1 MSGKGQQTIKGNADG
16 NPNHHVSPPTL
27 ASKHNEGPNEQVP
40 YPAVYW
46 SVIHHKNVHE
56 GVPSALQNIDS
67 TRQNVASPKESID
80 NSLKNDLLGTKQG
93 DEIQF
98 RKRMEQLPVHS
109 SIPEVIHEHERQ
121 PFISEISTRSALTDY
136 ESTSVS
142 PPFSPDT
149 LLQQS
154 SRSESR
160 WSRVKDVVD
169 SKELFIRHNSGVSGS
184 TKKWS
189 DSFNIQYEFTLREC
203 LIVFLALLATGAL
216 AYSFIFEQW
225 SILDSLYF
233 TTVLLT
239 TVGYGDITPHTVG
252 GKLFASVFAL
262 GGVVVLG
269 LILGVVGSQLVEAEI
284 GFNEKVKSKTSRA
297 LEAAFT
303 SRRHRRREK
312 ENIEH
317 FIETGEKT
325 LSRSNSASS
334 MESIESESTCSSVHD
349 PDSPT
354 HSLSSKRGYH
364 PSDEKPPKKCLP
376 GLSVIKR
383 HLPGFAPMI
392 VGGAVMALIERWGW
406 HDAIYYCVVT
416 ATTIGFGDLTPGT
429 PLGKCCAILFVP
441 IVVAAMGYILGN
453 VATFIVEQRRDKYNK
468 RLWSGEM
475 KIEDIEKLDE
485 ARDGGVSELE
495 YIKFMLVAMNKVDG
509 ALFNDLRD
517 QFRLLDM
524 TGDGKITKKDL
535 EIMAT
540 RKMRKVSHKMKLY
553 QYKHRLTRQGNKG
566 AALTTAVVKMLSTP
580 KHTNAKQL
588 QECP

>member
-40 YPAVYW
+40 SPAVYW
-46 SVIHHKNVHE
+46 SVLHHKNLHE
-56 GVPSALQNIDS
+56 GVPSAPQNIDS
-67 TRQNVASPKESID
+67 TRQNVASPKKS
-80 NSLKNDLLGTKQG
+80 DLLGKKQG
-93 DEIQF
+93 DEIQL
-98 RKRMEQLPVHS
+98 RKRTEQLPVQS
-109 SIPEVIHEHERQ
+109 SIPKVIHEHERQ
-121 PFISEISTRSALTDY
+121 PFISEVSTRSALTDY

-142 PPFSPDT
+142 PPLSPKT

-154 SRSESR
+154 SGSESR
-160 WSRVKDVVD
+160 WIRVKDCVD
-169 SKELFIRHNSGVSGS
+169 SKELFIRHMDELDGGVSGS
-184 TKKWS
+184 SKKWS

-203 LIVFLALLATGAL
+203 LIVFLALLATGAI

-233 TTVLLT
+233 TIVLLT
-239 TVGYGDITPHTVG
+239 TVGYGDITPDTVG

-284 GFNEKVKSKTSRA
+284 GLNEKVKSKTSRA

-303 SRRHRRREK
+303 MRGGRHRRREK

-325 LSRSNSASS
+325 RLRSNSASS
-334 MESIESESTCSSVHD
+334 IESIESVSTCSSVHD

-364 PSDEKPPKKCLP
+364 PSDEKLSKKRLP
-376 GLSVIKR
+376 GLSVIQR
-383 HLPGFAPMI
+383 HLPGFAPML
-392 VGGAVMALIERWGW
+392 VGGAIMALIERWGW

-416 ATTIGFGDLTPGT
+416 ATTIGFGDLTPKE
-429 PLGKCCAILFVP
+429 PLGKFCAILFVP

-485 ARDGGVSELE
+485 AKDGGVSELE

-517 QFRLLDM
+517 QFRQLDM
-524 TGDGKITKKDL
+524 TGDGQITKKDL
-535 EIMAT
+535 QIMAT

-553 QYKHRLTRQGNKG
+553 QYKHRLSKQKSKG
-566 AALTTAVVKMLSTP
+566 AALTNAVVKILSTP
-580 KHTNAKQL
+580 K
-588 QECP
+588 